1 MKKSLLAILLV
12 SSVAVFSQEDV
23 SETFDDTRVVNGHSV
38 ETNKEGSMKFIIA
51 HRFGLLNGGLYE
63 LFGLDQ
69 STIRMGFDYGI
80 TDKITIGIGRSSF
93 QKTIDGFVKAR
104 LLTQNTGG
112 GSPISLTWLSASD
125 YNTLKSPA
133 NREIDGKL
141 RFSYTHQLLLAKKFG
156 DAFSIQIMPTYLHR
170 NLVPTKEFS
179 NDIFSVG
186 TAGRLRLTQMLS
198 LKAEY
203 YIALPDQLSN
213 ANTNSL
219 AVGVDIA
226 TKHHVFQLHVG
237 NSRGMIE
244 KFFISETYGE
254 WSKGDI
260 MLGFNITRDFQ
271 VKGRKYK

>member
-51 HRFGLLNGGLYE
+51 HRFGLLNGGLYQ

-93 QKTIDGFVKAR
+93 QKTIDGFLKAR

-112 GSPISLTWLSASD
+112 GSPISLTWLSTSD

-133 NREIDGKL
+133 NQEIEGKL

-156 DAFSIQIMPTYLHR
+156 DAFSIQVMPTYLHR

-203 YIALPDQLSN
+203 YIALPDQLSD

-226 TKHHVFQLHVG
+226 TKHHVFQLHIG

-254 WSKGDI
+254 WSQGDI
-260 MLGFNITRDFQ
+260 MLGFNITRNFQ

>member
-51 HRFGLLNGGLYE
+51 HRFGLLNGGLYQ

-112 GSPISLTWLSASD
+112 GSPISLTWLSTSD

-133 NREIDGKL
+133 NQEIEGKL

-156 DAFSIQIMPTYLHR
+156 DAFSIQVMPTYLHR

-203 YIALPDQLSN
+203 YIALPDQLSD

-226 TKHHVFQLHVG
+226 TKHHVFQLHIG

-254 WSKGDI
+254 WSQGDI
-260 MLGFNITRDFQ
+260 MLGFNITRNFQ

>member
-1 MKKSLLAILLV
+1 
-12 SSVAVFSQEDV
+12 VFSQEDV

-203 YIALPDQLSN
+203 YIALPDQLSD

-226 TKHHVFQLHVG
+226 TKHHVFQLHIG

-254 WSKGDI
+254 WSQGDI
-260 MLGFNITRDFQ
+260 MLGFNITRNFQ
-271 VKGRKYK
+271 VRGRKYK

>member
-51 HRFGLLNGGLYE
+51 HRFGLLNGGLYQ

-112 GSPISLTWLSASD
+112 GSPISLTWLSTSD

-133 NREIDGKL
+133 NQEIEGKL

-156 DAFSIQIMPTYLHR
+156 DAFSIQVMPTYLHR

-203 YIALPDQLSN
+203 YIAIPDQLSD

-226 TKHHVFQLHVG
+226 TKHHVFQLHIG

-254 WSKGDI
+254 WSQGDI
-260 MLGFNITRDFQ
+260 MLGFNITRNFQ

>member
-112 GSPISLTWLSASD
+112 GSPISLTWLSTSD
-125 YNTLKSPA
+125 YNTLKSPS
-133 NREIDGKL
+133 NQEIEGKL

-226 TKHHVFQLHVG
+226 TKHHVFQLHIG

-254 WSKGDI
+254 WSQGDI
-260 MLGFNITRDFQ
+260 MLGFNITRNFQ
-271 VKGRKYK
+271 VRGRKYK

>member
-51 HRFGLLNGGLYE
+51 HRFGLLNGGLYQ

-93 QKTIDGFVKAR
+93 QKTIDGFIKAR

-112 GSPISLTWLSASD
+112 GSPISLTWLSTSD

-133 NREIDGKL
+133 NQEIEGKL

-156 DAFSIQIMPTYLHR
+156 DAFSIQVMPTYLHR

-203 YIALPDQLSN
+203 YIALPDQLSD

-226 TKHHVFQLHVG
+226 TKHHVFQLHIG

-254 WSKGDI
+254 WSQGDI
-260 MLGFNITRDFQ
+260 MLGFNITRNFQ
-271 VKGRKYK
+271 VRGRKYK

>member
-12 SSVAVFSQEDV
+12 SSVVVFSQEDV

-51 HRFGLLNGGLYE
+51 HRFGLLNGGLYQ

-93 QKTIDGFVKAR
+93 QKTIDGFLKAR

-112 GSPISLTWLSASD
+112 GSPISLTWLSTSD

-133 NREIDGKL
+133 NQEIEGKL

-156 DAFSIQIMPTYLHR
+156 DAFSIQVMPTYLHR

-203 YIALPDQLSN
+203 YIALPDQLSD

-226 TKHHVFQLHVG
+226 TKHHVFQLHIG

-254 WSKGDI
+254 WSQGDI
-260 MLGFNITRDFQ
+260 MLGFNITRNFQ

>member
-1 MKKSLLAILLV
+1 
-12 SSVAVFSQEDV
+12 
-23 SETFDDTRVVNGHSV
+23 
-38 ETNKEGSMKFIIA
+38 
-51 HRFGLLNGGLYE
+51 
-63 LFGLDQ
+63 
-69 STIRMGFDYGI
+69 
-80 TDKITIGIGRSSF
+80 
-93 QKTIDGFVKAR
+93 
-104 LLTQNTGG
+104 
-112 GSPISLTWLSASD
+112 
-125 YNTLKSPA
+125 
-133 NREIDGKL
+133 
-141 RFSYTHQLLLAKKFG
+141 
-156 DAFSIQIMPTYLHR
+156 MPTYLHR

-203 YIALPDQLSN
+203 YIAIPDQLSD

-226 TKHHVFQLHVG
+226 TKHHVFQLHIG

-254 WSKGDI
+254 WSQGDI
-260 MLGFNITRDFQ
+260 MLGFNITRNFQ